1 MARLFRCGNPIIGYR
16 YAQLEVGE
24 YLACITVD
32 GDLEH
37 CHITDRRTVSTA
49 YKCIQVLNKEYPSS
63 CPWKLVL

>member
-24 YLACITVD
+24 HLACITVD

-37 CHITDRRTVSTA
+37 CHITDRRAVSTA
-49 YKCIQVLNKEYPSS
+49 YKCIQVLNKEYPSRTS
-63 CPWKLVL
+63 WKLVL